1 MYFLQPSY
9 ILNISWN
16 SNVTGGY
23 NFSNTARCWAFLTA
37 LAAGKQLPTEIPD
50 HQVLSNKQKYYT
62 CVEQSHEN
70 YVWHSGDPIWYNEIC
85 KFVAFVLSIIT

>member
-1 MYFLQPSY
+1 MLGIFK
-9 ILNISWN
+9 N

-50 HQVLSNKQKYYT
+50 HQVLYILILLLYIFQNMKNNRGLEKNHHGNQKFPPEIFKQ
-62 CVEQSHEN
+62 N
-70 YVWHSGDPIWYNEIC
+70 Y
-85 KFVAFVLSIIT
+85 IILLFLL